1 MRVLGFFVLLFT
13 IQLSAQESNQL
24 DANGNRHGIWK
35 KYFDGTQQLRYE
47 GAFKNGKE
55 VGLFKYYSLRSG
67 KIPVAT
73 RLFKS
78 GSDLAEVK
86 FFSIKGSLISEGGM
100 NGKSREGTW
109 RFYQLDG
116 KTLLSV
122 ETYENGVLNGPFEVY
137 YKNGK
142 LSETFNYVAGKKHG
156 PSKKYSEA
164 RVLIQGLEYNNDR
177 LAGPAKYYNSK
188 GELVI
193 DGLYAAN
200 RKAGLWKYYEAG
212 KLTKEMDYANWS
224 KPITIEYQ

>member
-1 MRVLGFFVLLFT
+1 MRALVFFVLLFT
-13 IQLSAQESNQL
+13 IQLSAQEINQL
-24 DANGNRHGIWK
+24 DANGNRHGTWK

-47 GAFKNGKE
+47 GTFKNGKE
-55 VGLFKYYSLRSG
+55 VGLFKYYSTGSG
-67 KIPVAT
+67 KMPVAT
-73 RLFKS
+73 SLFKS
-78 GSDLAEVK
+78 GSDQAEVK

-109 RFYQLDG
+109 KFYQRDG
-116 KTLLSV
+116 KTLLSM
-122 ETYENGVLNGPFEVY
+122 ETYGNGVLNGPFEVY

-164 RVLIQGLEYNNDR
+164 EVLIHELEYKNDQ

-188 GELVI
+188 GEVVI
-193 DGLYAAN
+193 NGLYAAN
-200 RKAGLWKYYEAG
+200 RKAGLWKYYTAG

-224 KPITIEYQ
+224 RPITTEY